1 MSADN
6 HSSAHVM
13 RTIVKTNISKVTK
26 RHTCVYWKFLR
37 FPYFVPSM
45 KDQDN
50 IGRIEQYVI
59 DYVRELRVTN
69 NLLQEDIASILGTTK
84 AFISNAE
91 STNHRAKYNLKHI
104 DKLAQ
109 YFNLSPRDFLPE
121 KTLQ

>member
-1 MSADN
+1 
-6 HSSAHVM
+6 
-13 RTIVKTNISKVTK
+13 
-26 RHTCVYWKFLR
+26 
-37 FPYFVPSM
+37 M

-104 DKLAQ
+104 DKLAH

-121 KTLQ
+121 TPLQ